1 MRRASLLV
9 LLAFACLAAL
19 AAERH
24 AEPIVKQILENVKRI
39 KAADPTATPMAFW
52 DFDGTIIKGDVSE
65 GYEEDGVQKFK
76 GLLEETIKAGLSTTY
91 PAQGGWEQ

>member
-9 LLAFACLAAL
+9 LLALACSAVF

-39 KAADPTATPMAFW
+39 KTAAIDHSATSPEKCAPVRCRT
-52 DFDGTIIKGDVSE
+52 GAH
-65 GYEEDGVQKFK
+65 Y
-76 GLLEETIKAGLSTTY
+76 TTNRRFVAY
-91 PAQGGWEQ
+91 FTRPV